1 MPSEEIN
8 DGGSFPASG
17 HGGSGVVD
25 SQPRSV
31 LGSDTQEVEK
41 HHISFCTKCQML
53 CFPLLKETHF
63 IHAVEK
69 EEPQLKGIITRLY
82 SRQEY
87 FLQIQTDGT
96 IDGTKEEESN
106 FALFNLIPVGLRVV
120 AIQGV
125 HTGLYIA
132 MNNEGYLY
140 TSEHFTPECK
150 FKESVYENYYVVYS
164 SSNYR
169 QHESGRGWYLG
180 LDKQGRVMKA
190 NHVKKSRPAAH
201 FLPNPLEVQLY
212 KEPSLHDL
220 LETMAQEDSQSPTP
234 SAILNGGKAITQSE
248 CHPAAD
254 DHLCA

>member
-1 MPSEEIN
+1 MPDAVLPPAQGNPLYPCCRE
-8 DGGSFPASG
+8 GSDRLKSAAVIYYNRHRLKSAVVIYDA
-17 HGGSGVVD
+17 GSGGLVC
-25 SQPRSV
+25 RR
-31 LGSDTQEVEK
+31 L
-41 HHISFCTKCQML
+41 CT
-53 CFPLLKETHF
+53 
-63 IHAVEK
+63 
-69 EEPQLKGIITRLY
+69 EPQLKGIITRLY